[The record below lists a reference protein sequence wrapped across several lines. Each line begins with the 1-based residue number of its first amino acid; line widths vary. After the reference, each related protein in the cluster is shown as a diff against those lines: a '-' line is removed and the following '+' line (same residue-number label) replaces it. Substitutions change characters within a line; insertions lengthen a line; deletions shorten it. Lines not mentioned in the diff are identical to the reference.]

1 MIVKKIRQTKDF
13 GKIAVEMN
21 VAAAKVGVH
30 AALEN
35 IKIPGLEIKEE
46 RARMGSLCSGPG

>member
-30 AALEN
+30 
-35 IKIPGLEIKEE
+35 EIG
-46 RARMGSLCSGPG
+46 RAHV